1 MVKHPPI
8 NSFEYFY
15 EFQKRVCV
23 VKDQE
28 SGLWDVWVGF
38 ENSPRSFSSYTEA
51 INFAQKRARKVL

>member
-8 NSFEYFY
+8 NSFEHFY
-15 EFQKRVCV
+15 EFPERTCV
-23 VKDQE
+23 AKDPE

-38 ENSPRSFSSYTEA
+38 ENSLRSFSSYTEA